1 MPPPLPLLCSSAFVV
16 VLLLLLCRP
25 LGANGRAAP
34 PGASPPSPGA
44 PAGQPV
50 QQVAPAVNGTVAAAG
65 LPAAAAPPPLGRMD
79 QSFLLFY
86 GVSVCYYCCGVV
98 LGWVLDP
105 RFHGVSSAK
114 FRLLGFWLR
123 ACTSFFLKKNQC
135 LFGGQAVFL
144 PFGMVGQ
151 MLIGILVFSKFNLWN
166 VCFRIFPSQEI
177 VGEINVHSIL
187 GQLQWGKFLITFE
200 GNSWMLPIFLH

>member
-1 MPPPLPLLCSSAFVV
+1 
-16 VLLLLLCRP
+16 
-25 LGANGRAAP
+25 
-34 PGASPPSPGA
+34 
-44 PAGQPV
+44 V
-50 QQVAPAVNGTVAAAG
+50 QQAVSAVNGTAAAAG

-123 ACTSFFLKKNQC
+123 ACTSFFLKKISAYLVGKPC
-135 LFGGQAVFL
+135 FFL
-144 PFGMVGQ
+144 
-151 MLIGILVFSKFNLWN
+151 LEW
-166 VCFRIFPSQEI
+166 
-177 VGEINVHSIL
+177 
-187 GQLQWGKFLITFE
+187 WGKCSL
-200 GNSWMLPIFLH
+200 GS

>member
-1 MPPPLPLLCSSAFVV
+1 
-16 VLLLLLCRP
+16 
-25 LGANGRAAP
+25 
-34 PGASPPSPGA
+34 
-44 PAGQPV
+44 V
-50 QQVAPAVNGTVAAAG
+50 QQAVSAVNGTAAAAG

-123 ACTSFFLKKNQC
+123 ACTSFFLKKKSV
-135 LFGGQAVFL
+135 LIWWASRISSFWSGGV
-144 PFGMVGQ
+144 
-151 MLIGILVFSKFNLWN
+151 
-166 VCFRIFPSQEI
+166 
-177 VGEINVHSIL
+177 NVHWDPSL
-187 GQLQWGKFLITFE
+187 FQV
-200 GNSWMLPIFLH
+200 

>member
-65 LPAAAAPPPLGRMD
+65 FPAAAAPPPLGRMD

-86 GVSVCYYCCGVV
+86 GVSVCSCCGAVP
-98 LGWVLDP
+98 GWVLDP
-105 RFHGVSSAK
+105 RFHGVASAK
-114 FRLLGFWLR
+114 FRLLVL
-123 ACTSFFLKKNQC
+123 ATSLHLFKKPKKISAYLVGKPCFFL
-135 LFGGQAVFL
+135 LE
-144 PFGMVGQ
+144 
-151 MLIGILVFSKFNLWN
+151 W
-166 VCFRIFPSQEI
+166 
-177 VGEINVHSIL
+177 
-187 GQLQWGKFLITFE
+187 WGKCSL
-200 GNSWMLPIFLH
+200 GS